1 MVSELSLGVIH
12 HPKQLYRILIVRYAA
27 GIVQI
32 VIIHVYEYIC
42 VFRIVDYVS
51 GGVRMIHDHPV
62 AVGVALLVELKR
74 NGVCVGLVLCAVD
87 HGCALHRLNNYVSG
101 SG

>member
-1 MVSELSLGVIH
+1 
-12 HPKQLYRILIVRYAA
+12 
-27 GIVQI
+27 
-32 VIIHVYEYIC
+32 
-42 VFRIVDYVS
+42 
-51 GGVRMIHDHPV
+51 MIHDHPV